1 MGNQVSV
8 EMAAQL
14 PTLANEAQAIRVD
27 KGRVCKIKVA
37 AEDDNAQL
45 SIVRALSTSS
55 EVYEAVHKESR
66 FTFGADI
73 NSNQTAGA
81 DCLGYNL
88 FVVLVRDKYIGPD
101 YEPQLPLIFDQDGSE
116 LNDQNRNMRVFV
128 ATIKTMGTSL
138 KLHRANQVIFMEP
151 QLTKYKYDQIVARA
165 ARPKN

>member
-1 MGNQVSV
+1 MLNFQSS
-8 EMAAQL
+8 EHYLQAQKCTK
-14 PTLANEAQAIRVD
+14 P
-27 KGRVCKIKVA
+27 CIKVCTKRSHA
-37 AEDDNAQL
+37 RG
-45 SIVRALSTSS
+45 SSVRIL
-55 EVYEAVHKESR
+55 ESR